1 MPIHLLNAAYGM
13 KIKRELDV
21 SDSLDRPPTPYEL
34 LAAYCALKGYI
45 TNGTGRWDEFRACKD
60 MLRDFTD
67 GNILYVAT
75 PPDVSIDMP
84 RWLQDTESVM
94 IKREKVAKRVAVA
107 RLKQVEE
114 EEVNKKRDEAEERNE
129 VFGEGNYTH
138 AEGEFSEVG
147 SEEGEEE
154 VVKRQHTRLR
164 QWGKKNKKL
173 RNRTPYAE
181 DDPYSFVAYS
191 TNRGLNKLVKGQL
204 LSEDKV
210 KRRDVAREYGTV
222 FVGIP
227 SLIPQRL

>member
-1 MPIHLLNAAYGM
+1 M

-21 SDSLDRPPTPYEL
+21 SDSPDRPPTPYEL
-34 LAAYCALKGYI
+34 LAAYCAVKGYI

-114 EEVNKKRDEAEERNE
+114 EEVNKKREEAEERNE

-147 SEEGEEE
+147 SEEGEGE

>member
-21 SDSLDRPPTPYEL
+21 SDSPDRPPTPYEL
-34 LAAYCALKGYI
+34 LAAYCAVKGYI

-75 PPDVSIDMP
+75 PPGVSIDMP

-114 EEVNKKRDEAEERNE
+114 EEVNKKREEAEERNE

>member
-1 MPIHLLNAAYGM
+1 M

-34 LAAYCALKGYI
+34 LAAYCAVKGYI

-114 EEVNKKRDEAEERNE
+114 EEVNKKREEAEERNE

-147 SEEGEEE
+147 SEEGEGE